1 MCGTFIVDFNWAS
14 QAIIET
20 VQAAFPSLESPNGGP
35 IAVDP
40 VPPALVFREESAR
53 VHSDFGNG
61 NWQQDTSK
69 RYNAGCNRDIQV
81 LPQRGEVGRVA
92 SAEHFAR
99 LERWFL
105 DRYAGSRPQVLSNG
119 CKKNF
124 VLVRNQCVYNFHL
137 CAG

>member
-20 VQAAFPSLESPNGGP
+20 VQSAFPSLESPNGGP
-35 IAVDP
+35 VAADP
-40 VPPALVFREESAR
+40 GPPALGFRQTSAR
-53 VHSDFGNG
+53 IRTDLGNG
-61 NWQQDTSK
+61 NWQQDTSM
-69 RYNAGCNRDIQV
+69 RFNAGCNRDVRV
-81 LPQRGEVGRVA
+81 LPQVGEVGLLA
-92 SAEHFAR
+92 SADDRVR